1 MFSLLK
7 LVCTISDACLPIPSS
22 LSKYFAYLQSLLPAL
37 DRLQYLQSLLPTLD
51 IDYNISN
58 FTPNTRHRLQYF
70 QSLLPT
76 LGIDYKLSSPYSQH

>member
-37 DRLQYLQSLLPTLD
+37 DRLQYLHSLLPTLD
-51 IDYNISN
+51 IDYNI
-58 FTPNTRHRLQYF
+58 F
-70 QSLLPT
+70 
-76 LGIDYKLSSPYSQH
+76 IPYSQH